1 MLSKSK
7 KREALKNTVRTR
19 AVSISVSRQDD
30 TDSNT
35 LSFVFVSNDNAGVRY
50 DWGSG
55 EYYNEILD
63 VTGAKVHRLNTFF
76 KDHLRSVDSAVGKI
90 SNVRVEDMQLIG
102 DVTFGSDEDS
112 QRIFRKYSEGILTD
126 VSIGYE
132 IRKYNVKPS
141 ANNER
146 DNVTVTEF
154 DIFEVSAVGIGFDS
168 GAKKRSDDENL
179 LTGDSDMNEE
189 LLQRIDALE
198 KLVKRTSDEDKE
210 LKELSIRKDAEVL
223 AENERLKAENA
234 DMKRRSDI
242 IATAM
247 KYGTNVE
254 LRDKFIADTT
264 KSVVDF
270 QVAILESRAAETV
283 GHTSKVDEVDSRK
296 KMIDAMVDG
305 LALRVGA
312 NISTPHADADK
323 YRYASL
329 VSIGNAL
336 LPEKNKS
343 LNPVE
348 VAERSLLTGDFPLL
362 LQAVGAR
369 VLTSEFEAQ
378 TATFKMWMN
387 QVDVPDFR
395 VMSELTTS
403 VGGGRLDKTLENG
416 DLKELSGTEKAESW
430 KIRSFG
436 NKFVL
441 TREMIIND
449 DLGNFTNLLATFG
462 RMAINTANGISYD
475 ILQLKG
481 DYATYKMAD
490 GLSVYAAGR
499 NNSATDALSPAALS
513 AGRLAMSKHK
523 ASDGKTPL
531 NIRPKYLIVSPA
543 LEETAR
549 EILGATNKI
558 SSTANTGEI
567 NVHQNSL
574 ILIVDAE
581 IESDTAWYLVA
592 ERRTLKMGYL
602 AGTNRSPVV
611 KLNDSSLIRTTFEG
625 VFDVGV
631 MVEDYRG
638 LYRGNV

>member
-1 MLSKSK
+1 MLSKSQ

-76 KDHLRSVDSAVGKI
+76 KDHLHSVDSAVGKI

-112 QRIFRKYSEGILTD
+112 QRVLSKYSEGILTD

-132 IRKYNVKPS
+132 IRKYDVKPS

-146 DNVTVTEF
+146 DNVTVTDF
-154 DIFEVSAVGIGFDS
+154 DIFEVSAVGVGFDS

-179 LTGDSDMNEE
+179 LMGDSSMNEE
-189 LLQRIDALE
+189 LLQRIAALE
-198 KLVKRTSDEDKE
+198 KLVNRTSDEDKE
-210 LKELSIRKDAEVL
+210 LKGLSVRKDAEVL
-223 AENERLKAENA
+223 AENERLRAENA

-254 LRDKFIADTT
+254 LRDKFITDTT
-264 KSVVDF
+264 KSVIDF

-312 NISTPHADADK
+312 NISTPHADSEK

-336 LPEKNKS
+336 LPEANKS
-343 LNPVE
+343 LNPIE

-378 TATFKMWMN
+378 TATFKMWMK

-416 DLKELSGTEKAESW
+416 DLKELSGTEKAEQW

-481 DYATYKMAD
+481 DYANYKMAD
-490 GLSVYAAGR
+490 GVSVYAAGR

-543 LEETAR
+543 LEDTAR

-592 ERRTLKMGYL
+592 EHRTLKMGYL